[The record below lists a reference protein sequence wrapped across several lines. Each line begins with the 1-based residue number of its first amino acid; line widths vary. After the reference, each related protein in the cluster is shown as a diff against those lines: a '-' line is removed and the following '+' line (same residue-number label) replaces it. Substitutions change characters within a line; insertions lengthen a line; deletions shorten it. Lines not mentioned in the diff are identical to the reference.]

1 MPDELVACGQARGRT
16 AVDRF
21 DCAPV
26 PSAFTAAT
34 RNRYA
39 VPLARPVTVTEVAGA
54 VTVTVRSTWVLVLVH
69 RHHGTGDR

>member
-1 MPDELVACGQARGRT
+1 
-16 AVDRF
+16 
-21 DCAPV
+21 
-26 PSAFTAAT
+26 
-34 RNRYA
+34 